1 MTLNVAVWPAVAV
14 LLDGWLEIA
23 GAVTATF
30 TVSTAPVLVT
40 EPALFVTT
48 TVYVPALAADTD
60 ASVSVELVAPEIAA
74 PSFLH

>member
-1 MTLNVAVWPAVAV
+1 MRETRAS
-14 LLDGWLEIA
+14 
-23 GAVTATF
+23 F

-48 TVYVPALAADTD
+48 TVYVPASAADTD
-60 ASVSVELVAPEIAA
+60 ESVSVEPVALEIVA

>member
-1 MTLNVAVWPAVAV
+1 MTLNVAVWPAVTV

-23 GAVTATF
+23 AAVTAAF

-48 TVYVPALAADTD
+48 TVYVPALAAD
-60 ASVSVELVAPEIAA
+60 AA
-74 PSFLH
+74 AIL